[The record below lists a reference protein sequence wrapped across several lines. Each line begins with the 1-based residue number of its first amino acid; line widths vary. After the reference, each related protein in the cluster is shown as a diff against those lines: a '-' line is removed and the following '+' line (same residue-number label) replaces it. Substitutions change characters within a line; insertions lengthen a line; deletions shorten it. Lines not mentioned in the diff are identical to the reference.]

1 MTLKKMNERS
11 PKETI
16 KVAGNQQ
23 EDATLYKKPG
33 ENQPY
38 QFLVYP
44 STSPRRE
51 RLYLPLSTRS
61 SSPHPHDAQPILP
74 QGRQAKGGLY
84 LKQKRP
90 VKRMAKNYYLPK
102 TSHHTQKSEAKGR
115 GDSIPPNISCLSK
128 APPTR

>member
-1 MTLKKMNERS
+1 
-11 PKETI
+11 
-16 KVAGNQQ
+16 
-23 EDATLYKKPG
+23 
-33 ENQPY
+33 
-38 QFLVYP
+38 VYP

-90 VKRMAKNYYLPK
+90 VKRMAKDYYLPR
-102 TSHHTQKSEAKGR
+102 TSHHLQKSEAKGR
-115 GDSIPPNISCLSK
+115 GASIPQTLPVYPRL
-128 APPTR
+128 PQPDR